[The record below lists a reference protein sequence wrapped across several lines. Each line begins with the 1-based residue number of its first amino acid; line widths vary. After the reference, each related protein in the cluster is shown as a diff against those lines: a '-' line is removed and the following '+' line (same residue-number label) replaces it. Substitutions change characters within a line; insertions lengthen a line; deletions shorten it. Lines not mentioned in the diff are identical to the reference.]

1 MPFLGNVRNIRRRTT
16 VMSAVERFTRDQTG
30 QDLVEYALVAGLV
43 ALVAVASMKTL
54 GTTLASAFTTI
65 RTTLATNV

>member
-1 MPFLGNVRNIRRRTT
+1 MPFLGNVRNICRRTT
-16 VMSAVERFTRDQTG
+16 VMSAVERFTRDPTG
-30 QDLVEYALVAGLV
+30 QDLIEYALVAALV